1 MEAFFD
7 KEIGYTD
14 PEDDARS
21 AKEVRI
27 KNRVKRLYD
36 SILGE
41 GITMEE
47 AILTASL
54 FLKVALSM
62 AKAKGAEVDLEE
74 VDKAWNE
81 DIDYDNQ
88 G

>member
-1 MEAFFD
+1 MNAYFND
-7 KEIGYTD
+7 KEGYVD
-14 PEDDARS
+14 PDENTRLT
-21 AKEVRI
+21 KEARI
-27 KNRVKRLYD
+27 KNRVRRLYD